1 LEEGKNKMNIREAD
15 INDTVGLT
23 KMYRKLYD
31 EEFSPDSLIPID
43 NHNFISKIFIAQEK
57 NEKIGFI
64 WINFIEYGESK
75 YGYIEDLYVEPLF
88 RNKGHGTMLVEKA
101 KNFFLEKSAMAVFV
115 SLKGKNNY
123 IVKFYNKQEFNEC
136 EGLWF
141 HFAKK
146 N

>member
-1 LEEGKNKMNIREAD
+1 MNIREANV
-15 INDTVGLT
+15 NDAVDVT

-31 EEFSPDSLIPID
+31 EEFSPDALIPID
-43 NHNFISKIFIAQEK
+43 NYNFISKIFIAQEQ

-88 RNKGHGTMLVEKA
+88 RNKGHGTMLVKKA

-115 SLKGKNNY
+115 SLKGNNDN
-123 IVKFYNKQEFNEC
+123 IVKFYHKQEFNEC

-141 HFAKK
+141 HFSKK